1 MKTVKLIPKY
11 LWQYKFVIAIFFVFA
26 IIFAVV
32 AYLYRLAVEAV
43 LYSTLLCAVGAVI
56 FIGIH
61 FYYYCK
67 KHIERIRL
75 LEYAATM
82 ELPSPKNLTETDL
95 LAVIEKLRKQ
105 YKADFEIKQNE
116 RTEYLDYYTMWMH
129 QIKTP
134 IAAMGLML
142 QGEDTKENRALSGEL
157 FRIEQYVEMALWY
170 LRIDDMSDMVFRS
183 YGLDEIIRDAVRKYA
198 PMFVSKKIKLKFSPV
213 NVTVITDKKWLS
225 FIIEQLL
232 ANAIKYTEK
241 GSVTIKAENKILSIA
256 DTGIGIAEE
265 DIPRI
270 FEKGYTGY
278 NGRLERKS
286 TGIGLYLC
294 CRAAEKLSHKL
305 SVTSQVGKG
314 STFFI
319 DMNTYNL
326 KAE

>member
-26 IIFAVV
+26 GIFAGV
-32 AYLYRLAVEAV
+32 AYLYHSDVAVI
-43 LYSTLLCAVGAVI
+43 LYSTLLCAVVAVVLI
-56 FIGIH
+56 AIH

-67 KHIERIRL
+67 KHSERVRL
-75 LEYAATM
+75 LEYAQTL
-82 ELPSPKNLTETDL
+82 ELPLPQNLTEADL
-95 LAVIEKLRKQ
+95 LAVIEKLREQCKLG
-105 YKADFEIKQNE
+105 FEIKQQE
-116 RTEYLDYYTMWMH
+116 KTEYLDYYSMWMH

-142 QGEDTKENRALSGEL
+142 QGEDTKENRALAGEL

-170 LRIDDMSDMVFRS
+170 LRMDDMSDMVFKS
-183 YGLDEIIRDAVRKYA
+183 YDLDGIIKDAVKKFA
-198 PMFVSKKIKLKFSPV
+198 PSFVSKKIKFDYSPV

-232 ANAIKYTEK
+232 SNAIKYTEK
-241 GSVTIKAENKILSIA
+241 GSITIKAENKILSIV
-256 DTGIGIAEE
+256 DTGIGIAKE

-278 NGRLERKS
+278 NGRIERKS

-294 CRAAEKLSHKL
+294 RRAANKLSHKL
-305 SVTSQVGKG
+305 SVTSEIGEG
-314 STFFI
+314 STFYI
-319 DMNTYNL
+319 DLNTYNL
-326 KAE
+326 QTE